1 MTIDEKITYLESAK
15 LKQEAYRKRVFSEF
29 GDCEHF
35 RNISKFCDHHIMLMD
50 RDIDRL
56 KSTGWSLVEKG
67 LNEFC
72 K

>member
-1 MTIDEKITYLESAK
+1 MTIQEKISYLETAK
-15 LKQEAYRKRVFSEF
+15 AKQEAYRQRIISEF
-29 GDCEHF
+29 GDCEHS

-50 RDIDRL
+50 RDIERL
-56 KSTGWSLVEKG
+56 QDTGWSLVEKG